1 MSFMDRFSCATH
13 ELPDEEAHAGRW
25 IVAPDT
31 TMLVNR
37 VDSEHGQALMP
48 GPTGDW
54 QVAKPGEFAPR
65 RGGFL
70 AEPLPSGQ
78 DVDSFRQL
86 GQILRDKA
94 DGGWLK
100 WSDTSPLAPGLNEAV
115 RSHPFEGD
123 VERELEHI
131 EAVCRKPRTHIRLEV
146 ERELVARARRI
157 ARDAPQWLA
166 SHTEDW
172 HRRTLTGVQPRRIRA
187 EVREERWDLYENR
200 VTARL
205 VDNLAVWLRRRI
217 AEVRRIRDDI
227 LSHMEEFDG
236 SAPKGSRHRAHRI
249 YRLWGEAW
257 GASDAQEVAQSTLI
271 RLEALL
277 YKVLGLQDSPLYRHV
292 PKQAQVPRTL
302 KMTNLF
308 NSDDHY
314 RGVARLWHEWS
325 LLPTRG
331 GFSTEEHYQRQ
342 QDLHDSYNAWC
353 LLLVVRA
360 CEQLK
365 LQPADDAAFEAP
377 LRKGCSV
384 QLNRGLRIE
393 WERTGSIAIA
403 RGEDTLAVFVPLI
416 HALENAR
423 TPEALAH
430 RVKPLVDAVAE
441 DEQWTVVLHPA
452 NSGPARFDEIAT
464 VGNPPRPSTR
474 GTIDFIRVSPFSLDS
489 VERVARAIRW
499 ATLVPQMLAYPPCVP
514 TPPDGDFTRP
524 WLAKR
529 NTGCAVV
536 ESPGVRGRSDV
547 ERGLSKARARLEELE
562 RKRDESQKRDESKK
576 AGRSNKRVNKRA
588 IDEARNEER
597 DWREFKQSFGA
608 ATARIDELATCP
620 RCGEQAA
627 FEARDNDCF
636 SARCSSES
644 CKAVWEL
651 RLSSEGRIPVFM
663 PEPDVPLG
671 QVPAALIDEQ
681 LGCDVLALPK
691 QASGGSVEFSPPR
704 TVPWRSE
711 RPSTTKATGRDDA
724 RRARRR

>member
-1 MSFMDRFSCATH
+1 MSFIDRFSRATH
-13 ELPDEEAHAGRW
+13 ELLNEEVHAGRW
-25 IVAPDT
+25 IVGQDAA
-31 TMLVNR
+31 MLVNR
-37 VDSEHGQALMP
+37 VDSEHGQALLP

-54 QVAKPGEFAPR
+54 EVAKFNESAPR

-78 DVDSFRQL
+78 DVDAFRLL
-86 GQILRDKA
+86 GQLLRP
-94 DGGWLK
+94 DGGWRK
-100 WSDTSPLAPGLNEAV
+100 WSGTSPLAPHLDKAV
-115 RSHPFEGD
+115 CPHPFETKI
-123 VERELEHI
+123 ESELEHI

-146 ERELVARARRI
+146 ERELVARSRRI

-217 AEVRRIRDDI
+217 AKVRRIRDDI
-227 LSHMEEFDG
+227 LSRKEEFDG
-236 SAPKGSRHRAHRI
+236 SAPKGSRHRTDRI
-249 YRLWGEAW
+249 YCLWGEASI
-257 GASDAQEVAQSTLI
+257 ANNAQEIAQRTLK
-271 RLEALL
+271 RLETLL

-331 GFSTEEHYQRQ
+331 GFSTVKHYQRQ
-342 QDLHDSYNAWC
+342 QDLHDSYDAWC

-365 LQPADDAAFEAP
+365 LQPANDTP

-393 WERTGSIAIA
+393 CEPTGSIAIA
-403 RGEDTLAVFVPLI
+403 WGEHTLARFVPLI
-416 HALENAR
+416 HALEHAR
-423 TPEALAH
+423 TPEALAQ

-441 DEQWTVVLHPA
+441 EEQWTVVLHPA
-452 NSGPARFDEIAT
+452 NSGSAPFGEIAT
-464 VGNPPRPSTR
+464 VGYPPRPSTR
-474 GTIDFIRVSPFSLDS
+474 GAIDFIRVSPFSLDS

-499 ATLVPQMLAYPPCVP
+499 ATLVPQMLGYPPCVP

-562 RKRDESQKRDESKK
+562 RKRDESQKRDKSKK
-576 AGRSNKRVNKRA
+576 AGRSNKRVNKRV
-588 IDEARNEER
+588 IDEARNKER
-597 DWREFKQSFGA
+597 DWYKFKQSFEA
-608 ATARIDELATCP
+608 ATACINELAICP
-620 RCGEQAA
+620 RCGE
-627 FEARDNDCF
+627 EADFKAQDNDCF
-636 SARCSSES
+636 YARCRSES

-651 RLSSEGRIPVFM
+651 RPSSEGRIPVFM
-663 PEPDVPLG
+663 PDADVPSG
-671 QVPAALIDEQ
+671 RVQAALIDEQ

-691 QASGGSVEFSPPR
+691 QASGGSIEFLPPR

-711 RPSTTKATGRDDA
+711 RPSTTKTDGS
-724 RRARRR
+724 

>member
-1 MSFMDRFSCATH
+1 MSFIDRFSCAIH

-25 IVAPDT
+25 IVAPGT

-37 VDSEHGQALMP
+37 VDSERGQALMP

-54 QVAKPGEFAPR
+54 QLTEPGKVAAR

-78 DVDSFRQL
+78 DVDSLRQL
-86 GQILRDKA
+86 GKLLRDKA
-94 DGGWLK
+94 DGGWLE
-100 WSDTSPLAPGLNEAV
+100 WSDTSPLAPGLDEAV
-115 RSHPFEGD
+115 RSHPFEGE

-131 EAVCRKPRTHIRLEV
+131 EAVCRRPRTHIRLEV

-172 HRRTLTGVQPRRIRA
+172 HGRTLTGVQPRRIRA

-200 VTARL
+200 VAARL
-205 VDNLAVWLRRRI
+205 VENLADWLRGRI
-217 AEVRRIRDDI
+217 VEVRRIRDDI
-227 LSHMEEFDG
+227 LSRLEEFDG
-236 SAPKGSRHRAHRI
+236 SAPKGSRHRADRI
-249 YRLWGEAW
+249 YCLWGEAW
-257 GASDAQEVAQSTLI
+257 DASDAQEIARRTLE
-271 RLEALL
+271 RLEAIL

-292 PKQAQVPRTL
+292 PKHAQVHRTL

-331 GFSTEEHYQRQ
+331 DFSTVDHYQRQ
-342 QDLHDSYNAWC
+342 QDLHDSYDAWC

-365 LQPADDAAFEAP
+365 LQPANDAAFEAP

-384 QLNRGLRIE
+384 QLSRGLRIK
-393 WERTGSIAIA
+393 WEEPMGGIAIA
-403 RGEDTLAVFVPLI
+403 RGKNTLARFVPLI
-416 HALENAR
+416 HSLERAR
-423 TPEALAH
+423 TPESLAQ

-441 DEQWTVVLHPA
+441 TEHWTVVLHPA
-452 NSGPARFDEIAT
+452 NPGSAPFDEVAT
-464 VGNPPRPSTR
+464 VGNPPCQGTR

-514 TPPDGDFTRP
+514 PPPSEDFDGQ

-529 NTGCAVV
+529 DTRWAVV
-536 ESPGVRGRSDV
+536 ESPGAGVKSEI
-547 ERGLSKARARLEELE
+547 ERRLCKARAQREELE
-562 RKRDESQKRDESKK
+562 RKRDESKQAR
-576 AGRSNKRVNKRA
+576 RPNKRVLADLGKA
-588 IDEARNEER
+588 KKDER
-597 DWREFKQSFGA
+597 DWSKFKQSFEA
-608 ATARIDELATCP
+608 ATACIDELKICP
-620 RCGEQAA
+620 RCGEPAD
-627 FEARDNDCF
+627 FKARDEGCF
-636 SARCSSES
+636 AARCGSES

-651 RLSSEGRIPVFM
+651 RPSPDGHIPVFV
-663 PEPDVPLG
+663 PDIEVASGP
-671 QVPAALIDEQ
+671 ALIDEQ
-681 LGCDVLALPK
+681 LGCDVLALPYK
-691 QASGGSVEFSPPR
+691 ASGGSIEFSPPR
-704 TVPWRSE
+704 TIPWRSE
-711 RPSTTKATGRDDA
+711 RPSTTKAA
-724 RRARRR
+724 KW